1 MNMNHYEN
9 IRELLPTLLTLK
21 KLRTKYVIR
30 HLHLYVPN
38 KGTYMANQLPIR
50 VRKYFNTIGKTIIG
64 GGINKEAM
72 GLENEDFSDED

>member
-1 MNMNHYEN
+1 
-9 IRELLPTLLTLK
+9 
-21 KLRTKYVIR
+21 
-30 HLHLYVPN
+30 
-38 KGTYMANQLPIR
+38 MANQLPIR